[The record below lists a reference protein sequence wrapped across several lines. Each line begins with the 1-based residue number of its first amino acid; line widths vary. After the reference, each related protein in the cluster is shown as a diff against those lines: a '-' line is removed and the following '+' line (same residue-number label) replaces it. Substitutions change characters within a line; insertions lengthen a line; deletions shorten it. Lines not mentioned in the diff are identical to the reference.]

1 MIYRP
6 VRERSPEN
14 VVQMMMDGLKNGGF
28 DEASLTCLS
37 TADYS
42 AITPLVIELLDK
54 LAAENAV
61 LGISSLRAYG
71 LDERIFDKI
80 SRDKKIS

>member
-6 VRERSPEN
+6 VRERNPEN

-42 AITPLVIELLDK
+42 AVTPLVIELLDK
-54 LAAENAV
+54 LHKELELKRQLFENRK
-61 LGISSLRAYG
+61 G
-71 LDERIFDKI
+71 DDNE
-80 SRDKKIS
+80 